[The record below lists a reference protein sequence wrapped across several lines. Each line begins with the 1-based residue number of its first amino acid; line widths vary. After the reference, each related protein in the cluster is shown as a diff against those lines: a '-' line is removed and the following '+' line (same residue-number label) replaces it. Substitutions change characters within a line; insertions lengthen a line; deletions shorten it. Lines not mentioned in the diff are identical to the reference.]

1 MTLRSKDHVKILTV
15 RTTAF
20 DPDESSGGSAAEDK
34 ISADA
39 PANSE
44 WVGQELSKSDRPELA
59 SAKVVISGGRG
70 MKTGDN
76 FQGIAKDHLVYL
88 RVAIFGIFS
97 TGCSISLRIWVG

>member
-1 MTLRSKDHVKILTV
+1 MVAINRTIYAGNAVMTLRSKDPVKILTV

-34 ISADA
+34 ISAADA

-70 MKTGDN
+70 MKSGDN
-76 FQGIAKDHLVYL
+76 FQGI
-88 RVAIFGIFS
+88 
-97 TGCSISLRIWVG
+97 